1 MVAREE
7 FGGGGEIGVRYGEES
22 EGGAVVE
29 VGGDSGGGNEGSEGR
44 EFREGGEE
52 GGDVD
57 G

>member
-1 MVAREE
+1 VVAREE
-7 FGGGGEIGVRYGEES
+7 VGGGGEIGVRYGEES